1 MKKIGSLLIC
11 FVLSAGM
18 EVSAQITITQSDLQ
32 SFVSIGNILTSTLD
46 TTSTS
51 FNIGSTG
58 STSWD
63 FSGISQ
69 DAQFTVTSESPAGTP
84 FAGNFP
90 AATVCLHGTTTVA
103 GYSAESWSYSGVNGG
118 LLNYG
123 TGAQAEVSGFQ
134 SNIIMTNNPAALDIV
149 VPLTN
154 GTSWTENYQETDS
167 IVVTGLPPIV
177 SIYNIHVENMV
188 DAYGTM
194 TLPGG
199 GTAQALRVRSDMTQT
214 GGSSYIRSISYL
226 FITNSGTQFSVEAA
240 DTTSP
245 NSGVIPI
252 SGITYINSNVTG
264 VNQADNSIP
273 QNFLLEQNYPNPFNP
288 STQINYSI
296 PSAQKVTIKIYD
308 ELGKE
313 VTTLVNSDQ
322 AAGNYTV
329 DFNASE
335 LASGVYFYRIQ
346 AGNFIQMKKMILMK

>member
-11 FVLSAGM
+11 FVWFAGM
-18 EVSAQITITQSDLQ
+18 EVSAQITITQSDLE
-32 SFVSIGNILTSTLD
+32 SFLSIGHNLTTSLD
-46 TTSTS
+46 TTTTS
-51 FNIGSTG
+51 FNIGTPG

-69 DAQFTVTSESPAGTP
+69 NSQFTITTEAPAGTP

-90 AATVCLHGTTTVA
+90 AATVCLHGTTMVA
-103 GYSAESWSYSGVNGG
+103 GYSAESWSYVGVNGG
-118 LLNYG
+118 LVNYG
-123 TGAQAEVSGFQ
+123 TGAQAEVSGYQ
-134 SNIIMTNNPAALDIV
+134 SNIVMTNNPAAQDFV

-154 GTSWTENYQETDS
+154 GTSWTEDYEQTDS
-167 IVVTGLPPIV
+167 SIITGFPPIV
-177 SIYNIHVENMV
+177 NSSNIHVENMV

-194 TLPGG
+194 ILPGG
-199 GTAQALRVRSDMTQT
+199 GTVQALRIRSDMTQT
-214 GGSSYIRSISYL
+214 GASYTRSISYM

-252 SGITYINSNVTG
+252 YGITFINSNVTAI
-264 VNQADNSIP
+264 NQADNNIP
-273 QNFLLEQNYPNPFNP
+273 QNFLLDQNYPNPFNP

-296 PSAQKVTIKIYD
+296 PSAQKVTLKIYD

-313 VTTLVNSDQ
+313 VATLVNTEQ

-335 LASGVYFYRIQ
+335 FASGVYFYSIQ
-346 AGNFIQMKKMILMK
+346 AGNFMQMKKMILMK